1 MTFIPAYP
9 RIEAT
14 IRENKTGEL
23 TINGTSRPIVAADL
37 ARLRAGVIARCA
49 VLASQV
55 HRPVR
60 VHVVDVAGTY
70 AIAIHPDAFVQV
82 LDATGTALDL
92 VPGADR
98 TISSSPCRQC
108 SASTPL
114 SARICA
120 SCQVHDPHD
129 VQAAP
134 QSTDRTPPAVLH
146 LSPARAEPG
155 ELLARWS
162 QPATVQTA
170 GGRTSAPSQNEALDE
185 AVELTVVMAERQRIP
200 APVLHFA
207 NGQTLTVTTSA
218 LVGRKPVPNEG
229 ERVAS
234 LFHVDEPDRTVSKT
248 HFRIDWHDN
257 QLRIVDRN
265 SANGIVVTRGLDNPT
280 TITPLLSFEL
290 YDKDRVLI
298 GDQIFTVQ
306 VNK

>member
-1 MTFIPAYP
+1 
-9 RIEAT
+9 
-14 IRENKTGEL
+14 
-23 TINGTSRPIVAADL
+23 
-37 ARLRAGVIARCA
+37 
-49 VLASQV
+49 
-55 HRPVR
+55 
-60 VHVVDVAGTY
+60 
-70 AIAIHPDAFVQV
+70 
-82 LDATGTALDL
+82 
-92 VPGADR
+92 
-98 TISSSPCRQC
+98 
-108 SASTPL
+108 
-114 SARICA
+114 
-120 SCQVHDPHD
+120 
-129 VQAAP
+129 
-134 QSTDRTPPAVLH
+134 
-146 LSPARAEPG
+146 
-155 ELLARWS
+155 
-162 QPATVQTA
+162 
-170 GGRTSAPSQNEALDE
+170 
-185 AVELTVVMAERQRIP
+185 MAERQRIP

>member
-23 TINGTSRPIVAADL
+23 TINGTSRPIEAADL

-49 VLASQV
+49 VLAGQV
-55 HRPVR
+55 HRAVR
-60 VHVVDVAGTY
+60 VHVTDVAGTY

-82 LDATGTALDL
+82 LDDTGTAPDL
-92 VPGADR
+92 APNAAR
-98 TISSSPCRQC
+98 PISYSPCRRC
-108 SASTPL
+108 SASTLL

-134 QSTDRTPPAVLH
+134 HFTHRAPATVSHVSL
-146 LSPARAEPG
+146 ARAEPG
-155 ELLARWS
+155 ELVARWS

-170 GGRTSAPSQNEALDE
+170 AERESAPSPAKTLDE
-185 AVELTVVMAERQRIP
+185 AVELTIVMPERRRIP

-218 LVGRKPVPNEG
+218 LVGRKPIPNEG
-229 ERVAS
+229 ERVAA
-234 LFHVDEPDRTVSKT
+234 LFRVDEPDRTVSKT

-257 QLRIVDRN
+257 QLRIIDRH
-265 SANGIVVTRGLDNPT
+265 SANGIVVTRGLDNPKT
-280 TITPLLSFEL
+280 LSPMVSFEL
-290 YDKDRVLI
+290 HDEDSVLI